1 MSRLY
6 FRVYLHFVAII
17 VVFGAVVA
25 LGWLVHDLDDGHRHD
40 DGRRYDDG
48 HWDRFD
54 ADDGHQDRFEAD
66 GGHRDRFGAMARLI
80 ARSLPEDEAALPDA
94 LGRIADD
101 FRVRLALYRAD
112 RVLIASAGTPAPPPP
127 EPGRETGGWQR
138 AAGGPV
144 LLFRLPD
151 GRWLSAHVPRRPRGR
166 WLGLL
171 ATLAVVIAVGAWPL
185 ARRITRRLERLQTRV
200 DALGAGDL
208 GARVE
213 VEGSD
218 EIAALARS
226 FNRAAE
232 RIESLVAVQR
242 TMLASASHELRSPLA
257 RMRMAIELY
266 GDAPRP
272 ELRERIERDVA
283 ELDGLI
289 DELLLASRLQMVQDL
304 EALVPVDLLALTA
317 EEGARVDAIVTG
329 GSMEGPAGEPAGDS
343 TGAGIPSASPPRS
356 GTTGDPAGDSIGAG
370 IPSASSPKSGTA
382 GDPTGDST
390 GAGIPSASPPQSGL
404 AGEPAGDSTGERAGG
419 AIVIDGDHRLL
430 RHLLRN
436 LFENARRHGAGT
448 EIGASVARDEAGVLL
463 RVRDRGP
470 GIPESERERIFDPF
484 YRPAA
489 MREEG
494 SGVGLGL
501 HLVKVIAE
509 RHGASVGYR
518 PNEPGGSCFEVRFP
532 PGTGA
537 PQSFTKSPRG

>member
-1 MSRLY
+1 MSKLY

-25 LGWLVHDLDDGHRHD
+25 IGWLVHDHDDGHR
-40 DGRRYDDG
+40 
-48 HWDRFD
+48 DRFD
-54 ADDGHQDRFEAD
+54 AD
-66 GGHRDRFGAMARLI
+66 GGHRDRFEAMARLI
-80 ARSLPEDEAALPDA
+80 ARSLPEDDAALPAA
-94 LGRIADD
+94 LGQLADD
-101 FRVRLALYRAD
+101 FRVRLALYRTD

-127 EPGRETGGWQR
+127 EPGREAGGWQR
-138 AAGGPV
+138 AAGGPA

-171 ATLAVVIAVGAWPL
+171 ATLAVVIAIGAWPL

-218 EIAALARS
+218 EIAALAES
-226 FNRAAE
+226 FNYAAE

-257 RMRMAIELY
+257 RIRMAIELFA
-266 GDAPRP
+266 DAPRP

-283 ELDGLI
+283 ELDTLI
-289 DELLLASRLQMVQDL
+289 DELLLASRLQTVQDL
-304 EALVPVDLLALTA
+304 EAPGPVDLLALAA
-317 EEGARVDAIVTG
+317 EEGARVDAVVV
-329 GSMEGPAGEPAGDS
+329 GSPVGDS
-343 TGAGIPSASPPRS
+343 AGNP
-356 GTTGDPAGDSIGAG
+356 IG
-370 IPSASSPKSGTA
+370 I
-382 GDPTGDST
+382 
-390 GAGIPSASPPQSGL
+390 
-404 AGEPAGDSTGERAGG
+404 E
-419 AIVIDGDHRLL
+419 GDHRLL

-463 RVRDRGP
+463 RVCDRGP

-494 SGVGLGL
+494 TGVGLGL

-518 PNEPGGSCFEVRFP
+518 PNTPNGSCFEVRFP
-532 PGTGA
+532 PKVGT
-537 PQSFTKSPRG
+537 S

>member
-1 MSRLY
+1 MHRGPHRVSKLY

-25 LGWLVHDLDDGHRHD
+25 IGWLVHDHDDGHR
-40 DGRRYDDG
+40 
-48 HWDRFD
+48 DRFD
-54 ADDGHQDRFEAD
+54 AD
-66 GGHRDRFGAMARLI
+66 GGHRDRFEAMARLI
-80 ARSLPEDEAALPDA
+80 ARSLPEDDAALPAA
-94 LGRIADD
+94 LGQLADD

-112 RVLIASAGTPAPPPP
+112 RVLIASAGTPAPPP
-127 EPGRETGGWQR
+127 EPGREAGGWQR
-138 AAGGPV
+138 AAGGPA

-151 GRWLSAHVPRRPRGR
+151 GRWLSAHVPRRSRGP

-171 ATLAVVIAVGAWPL
+171 ATLAVVIAIGAWPL

-218 EIAALARS
+218 EIAALAES
-226 FNRAAE
+226 FNYAAE

-257 RMRMAIELY
+257 RIRMAIELFA
-266 GDAPRP
+266 DAPRP

-283 ELDGLI
+283 ELDTLI
-289 DELLLASRLQMVQDL
+289 DELLLASRLQTVQDL
-304 EALVPVDLLALTA
+304 EAPGPVDLLALAA
-317 EEGARVDAIVTG
+317 EEGARVDAVVTRVDAVVTG
-329 GSMEGPAGEPAGDS
+329 SPARDS
-343 TGAGIPSASPPRS
+343 A
-356 GTTGDPAGDSIGAG
+356 GDPAGDPIG
-370 IPSASSPKSGTA
+370 
-382 GDPTGDST
+382 
-390 GAGIPSASPPQSGL
+390 
-404 AGEPAGDSTGERAGG
+404 
-419 AIVIDGDHRLL
+419 IVGDHRLL

-463 RVRDRGP
+463 RICDRGP

-518 PNEPGGSCFEVRFP
+518 PNAPNGSCFEVRFP
-532 PGTGA
+532 PGAGT
-537 PQSFTKSPRG
+537 S

>member
-1 MSRLY
+1 MSKLY

-25 LGWLVHDLDDGHRHD
+25 IGWLVHDRDDGHR
-40 DGRRYDDG
+40 
-48 HWDRFD
+48 DRFD
-54 ADDGHQDRFEAD
+54 AD
-66 GGHRDRFGAMARLI
+66 GGHRDRFEAMARLI
-80 ARSLPEDEAALPDA
+80 ARSLPEDDAALPAALPAA
-94 LGRIADD
+94 LGQLADD

-112 RVLIASAGTPAPPPP
+112 RVLIASAGTSAPPPP
-127 EPGRETGGWQR
+127 EPGREAGGWQR

-151 GRWLSAHVPRRPRGR
+151 GRWLSAHVPRRPRGP
-166 WLGLL
+166 WFGLL
-171 ATLAVVIAVGAWPL
+171 ATLAVVIAIGAWPL

-218 EIAALARS
+218 EIAALAES
-226 FNRAAE
+226 FNYAAE

-257 RMRMAIELY
+257 RIRMAIELFA
-266 GDAPRP
+266 DAPRP

-283 ELDGLI
+283 ELDTLI
-289 DELLLASRLQMVQDL
+289 DELLLASRLQTVQDL
-304 EALVPVDLLALTA
+304 EAPGPVDLLALAA
-317 EEGARVDAIVTG
+317 EEGARVDAVVTRVDAVVTG
-329 GSMEGPAGEPAGDS
+329 SPARDS
-343 TGAGIPSASPPRS
+343 A
-356 GTTGDPAGDSIGAG
+356 GDPAGNPIG
-370 IPSASSPKSGTA
+370 
-382 GDPTGDST
+382 
-390 GAGIPSASPPQSGL
+390 
-404 AGEPAGDSTGERAGG
+404 
-419 AIVIDGDHRLL
+419 IVGDHRLL

-463 RVRDRGP
+463 RICDRGP

-484 YRPAA
+484 YRPVA
-489 MREEG
+489 MREKG

-518 PNEPGGSCFEVRFP
+518 PNAPNGSCFEVRFP
-532 PGTGA
+532 PKAGA
-537 PQSFTKSPRG
+537 S

>member
-1 MSRLY
+1 MSKLY

-25 LGWLVHDLDDGHRHD
+25 IGWLVHDHDDGHR
-40 DGRRYDDG
+40 
-48 HWDRFD
+48 DRFD
-54 ADDGHQDRFEAD
+54 AD
-66 GGHRDRFGAMARLI
+66 GGHRDRFEAMARLI
-80 ARSLPEDEAALPDA
+80 ARSLPEDEAALPAA
-94 LGRIADD
+94 LGQLADD
-101 FRVRLALYRAD
+101 FRVRLALYRTD

-127 EPGRETGGWQR
+127 EPGRESGGWQR
-138 AAGGPV
+138 AAGGPA

-171 ATLAVVIAVGAWPL
+171 ATLAVVIAIGAWPL

-218 EIAALARS
+218 EIAALAES
-226 FNRAAE
+226 FNYAAE

-257 RMRMAIELY
+257 RIRMAIELFA
-266 GDAPRP
+266 DAPRP

-283 ELDGLI
+283 ELDTLI
-289 DELLLASRLQMVQDL
+289 DELLLASRLQTVQDL
-304 EALVPVDLLALTA
+304 EAPGPVDLLALTA
-317 EEGARVDAIVTG
+317 EEGARVDAVVTRVDAVVTG
-329 GSMEGPAGEPAGDS
+329 SPARDS
-343 TGAGIPSASPPRS
+343 A
-356 GTTGDPAGDSIGAG
+356 GDPAGNPIG
-370 IPSASSPKSGTA
+370 
-382 GDPTGDST
+382 
-390 GAGIPSASPPQSGL
+390 
-404 AGEPAGDSTGERAGG
+404 
-419 AIVIDGDHRLL
+419 IVGDHRLL

-463 RVRDRGP
+463 RVCDRGP

-494 SGVGLGL
+494 AGVGLGL

-518 PNEPGGSCFEVRFP
+518 PNAPNGSCFEVRFP
-532 PGTGA
+532 PKVGT
-537 PQSFTKSPRG
+537 S

>member
-1 MSRLY
+1 MPRGPHRVSKLY
-6 FRVYLHFVAII
+6 IRVYLHFVAII

-25 LGWLVHDLDDGHRHD
+25 IGWLVHDHED
-40 DGRRYDDG
+40 
-48 HWDRFD
+48 
-54 ADDGHQDRFEAD
+54 E
-66 GGHRDRFGAMARLI
+66 HRDRFEEDGGHHGRFTAMARLI
-80 ARSLPEDEAALPDA
+80 ARSLPEDEAALPAA
-94 LGRIADD
+94 LALIADD

-112 RVLIASAGTPAPPPP
+112 RMLIASAGTPVPPPP
-127 EPGRETGGWQR
+127 EPGRTTGGHQR

-151 GRWLSAHVPRRPRGR
+151 GRWLSAHVPRRSRGR

-171 ATLAVVIAVGAWPL
+171 ATFAVVVAVGAWPL

-218 EIAALARS
+218 EIAALAES

-242 TMLASASHELRSPLA
+242 TLLASASHELRSPLA
-257 RMRMAIELY
+257 RMRMAIELFA
-266 GDAPRP
+266 DAPRP

-283 ELDGLI
+283 ELDTLI
-289 DELLLASRLQMVQDL
+289 DELLLASRLQTVQDL
-304 EALVPVDLLALTA
+304 EAPEPVDLLALAA
-317 EEGARVDAIVTG
+317 EEGARVDAAV
-329 GSMEGPAGEPAGDS
+329 
-343 TGAGIPSASPPRS
+343 
-356 GTTGDPAGDSIGAG
+356 TGDPAGD
-370 IPSASSPKSGTA
+370 
-382 GDPTGDST
+382 PTGGSVGRST
-390 GAGIPSASPPQSGL
+390 
-404 AGEPAGDSTGERAGG
+404 GEPAADPARDPIAVHGDR
-419 AIVIDGDHRLL
+419 RLL
-430 RHLLRN
+430 RHLVRN
-436 LFENARRHGAGT
+436 LFENARRHGVGT
-448 EIGASVARDEAGVLL
+448 EITATAGRDEAGVLL
-463 RVRDRGP
+463 QICDRGP

-489 MREEG
+489 MREQG

-532 PGTGA
+532 PGAGR
-537 PQSFTKSPRG
+537 PGRSDSESGLSNE